1 MLLASDANFSF
12 LSPFANSFAAT
23 RTVRRKC
30 LQSTSDDFTKI
41 KIRSQSKDTEITY
54 TVSKEDQG
62 TINKA
67 LNTDYQTGQYQKEQ
81 REASNGAATDDRW

>member
-1 MLLASDANFSF
+1 MLLASDASFSF

-30 LQSTSDDFTKI
+30 LQSASDGFTKI

-54 TVSKEDQG
+54 IVSKEDQG

-67 LNTDYQTGQYQKEQ
+67 LNTDYQTGQYKKAQ
-81 REASNGAATDDRW
+81 RGASNGQVIPDEW